1 MKVLNQAETALV
13 LSDLLKGK
21 AEIEYARAD
30 DHEGK
35 ERIYMTVVVD
45 DSLKA
50 FAHLFAL
57 ADSSPDGHTRFC
69 AIHTVGDCTCS
80 LSPPERQP

>member
-13 LSDLLKGK
+13 IADLMQGK

-35 ERIYMTVVVD
+35 ERIYMTVIVT

-50 FAHLFAL
+50 FAHLFAPS
-57 ADSSPDGHTRFC
+57 DTS
-69 AIHTVGDCTCS
+69 
-80 LSPPERQP
+80 PERK

>member
-1 MKVLNQAETALV
+1 MMKVLNQAETALV
-13 LSDLLKGK
+13 LSELIRGK

-35 ERIYMTVVVD
+35 EHIYITARVT

-50 FAHLFAL
+50 FAHLF
-57 ADSSPDGHTRFC
+57 
-69 AIHTVGDCTCS
+69 
-80 LSPPERQP
+80 SPPSMQTGD

>member
-13 LSDLLKGK
+13 ISDLLQGK

-35 ERIYMTVVVD
+35 ERIYMTVRITN
-45 DSLKA
+45 SLKA
-50 FAHLFAL
+50 FAHLFDAP
-57 ADSSPDGHTRFC
+57 DSSGIRNSET
-69 AIHTVGDCTCS
+69 G
-80 LSPPERQP
+80 ERR

>member
-13 LSDLLKGK
+13 ISDLLQGK

-35 ERIYMTVVVD
+35 ERIYMTVRVT

-50 FAHLFAL
+50 FAHLFESPV
-57 ADSSPDGHTRFC
+57 SSPVQTK
-69 AIHTVGDCTCS
+69 
-80 LSPPERQP
+80 E

>member
-13 LSDLLKGK
+13 ISDLLQGK

-35 ERIYMTVVVD
+35 ERIYMTVRVTD
-45 DSLKA
+45 NLKT
-50 FAHLFAL
+50 FAHLFSPSI
-57 ADSSPDGHTRFC
+57 SSPDR
-69 AIHTVGDCTCS
+69 S
-80 LSPPERQP
+80 SK